1 VISGSSKFLLIN
13 QVSNNSVS
21 LLGLV
26 EQIIGALMI
35 AAGMFLFRDPK
46 HKRTNRRVYRF
57 FVVFGAIVG
66 YWIWSSLLG
75 EFQGSQGMWAGIVL
89 GGVYG
94 YTGAKVAEYYIIVLG
109 PTVGIVLFYDYMK
122 YYKDVDLLELI
133 KELPAIPNISNAAL
147 SGIALASTTFLTF
160 FFRMHLRQIIPIFI
174 AGIFSG
180 GLIGNGVSI
189 ISSSSLPG
197 SRGQIEFEISAVI
210 AFLSI
215 SYQMYRKISAADD
228 GLEKKREEIR
238 SSRIKKAGDIV
249 ILRCP
254 FCKNEDQHIVAAR
267 KQTAR
272 GVELV
277 VNCRWLNEFDE
288 VCDYHHT
295 VIEAAA

>member
-1 VISGSSKFLLIN
+1 MLVL
-13 QVSNNSVS
+13 SNNHLNNNSDS
-21 LLGLV
+21 LLGLM
-26 EQIIGALMI
+26 EQILGALLI

-46 HKRTNRRVYRF
+46 NKTTNRRVYRF

-75 EFQGSQGMWAGIVL
+75 EFMGSQGMWAGIVL

-122 YYKDVDLLELI
+122 YNRDIDLLDVI
-133 KELPAIPNISNAAL
+133 KDLPAIPNISHGAL

-160 FFRMHLRQIIPIFI
+160 YFRMHLRQIIPIFI

-180 GLIGNGVSI
+180 GMIGNGISI
-189 ISSSSLPG
+189 IKSSSLPS
-197 SRGQIEFEISAVI
+197 SRDQIELEISVI
-210 AFLSI
+210 VAFLSI
-215 SYQMYRKISAADD
+215 SYQMFRKVTATDE

-238 SSRIKKAGDIV
+238 SKRVKRAGDIV

-254 FCKNEDQHIVAAR
+254 FCKNEDQHVVAAR

-272 GVELV
+272 GTELV
-277 VNCRWLNEFDE
+277 VNCRWLNQFDE

-295 VIEAAA
+295 VIESVS

>member
-1 VISGSSKFLLIN
+1 M
-13 QVSNNSVS
+13 
-21 LLGLV
+21 
-26 EQIIGALMI
+26 EQIAGALMI
-35 AAGMFLFRDPK
+35 AAGMFIFRDPK
-46 HKRTNRRVYRF
+46 HKRTNRRVYKF

-75 EFQGSQGMWAGIVL
+75 EFLGSQGMWACVVL

-122 YYKDVDLLELI
+122 YYRDVDLLELI
-133 KELPAIPNISNAAL
+133 KDLPAIPNISSTAL

-160 FFRMHLRQIIPIFI
+160 YFRMHLRQIIPIFI

-180 GLIGNGVSI
+180 GLIGNGLSI
-189 ISSSSLPG
+189 ISDSSFPD
-197 SRGQIEFEISAVI
+197 SRDQIDFEISAVI

-215 SYQMYRKISAADD
+215 SYQMYRKITAKDE
-228 GLEKKREEIR
+228 GFEKKITEIR
-238 SSRIKKAGDIV
+238 SGRVKKSGDIV
-249 ILRCP
+249 ILMCP
-254 FCKNEDQHIVAAR
+254 FCKNQDQHIVAAR

-272 GVELV
+272 GTELV

-295 VIEAAA
+295 VIEAAV